1 MVDAF
6 WKLGRYTVAAIA
18 LIQIAQSSHVFV
30 VLRESAHTIHA
41 DRRAIGI
48 RQSFESVTGCKHLDR
63 RVGIG
68 GSGVTIACIN
78 GKAISSPS
86 DERHGGS
93 LVEFGD

>member
-1 MVDAF
+1 MVDAI
-6 WKLGRYTVAAIA
+6 WKLGRYTVAAVA

-30 VLRESAHTIHA
+30 VLRESAHTVHA
-41 DRRAIGI
+41 GRRAIGI
-48 RQSFESVTGCKHLDR
+48 RQSFQSVTGCKHLES

-68 GSGVTIACIN
+68 CSGVAIASIN

-86 DERHGGS
+86 NERHGSS